1 MSFTYN
7 NVVLLGRAGGE
18 AKVSVVGAKET
29 QLAKFSMVTGNEK
42 TTCWHNIQ
50 AWGQMAAVACNIRK
64 GDEVAVHGS
73 IANNK
78 VGDKTYSCINANLIV
93 NYGKKGQA
101 PGLAPDEIEG
111 ENSPELR
118 IANDAD
124 EIPF

>member
-29 QLAKFSMVTGNEK
+29 QLAKFSMVTGSDK

-50 AWGQMAAVACNIRK
+50 AWGQMAAVACNIKK
-64 GDEVAVHGS
+64 GDQVAVHGS

-78 VGDKTYSCINANLIV
+78 VGDKVYSCVNANLIV
-93 NYGKKGQA
+93 NYGKRSTPEPVEFA
-101 PGLAPDEIEG
+101 EDG
-111 ENSPELR
+111 EPEVR
-118 IANDAD
+118 PVDD
-124 EIPF
+124 SDIPF